1 MPNATV
7 PFPAEAPLFDWLNA
21 RGAGV
26 LLHPTSLPGNQ
37 GIGVLDASID
47 SLFAFMRAAGLRYW
61 QTCPL
66 GPTGFGDS
74 PYQCFSAFAGNPYL
88 IDLQAL
94 VRAGLLQPGDVAPLQ
109 ALPQDRVDFG
119 ALCGTKWTIL
129 RRAFDA
135 SKARKKVD
143 APYHEFAAFQKAQ
156 ESWLQPYA
164 LFRALKDHFKGQPWW
179 DWPTEVRFH
188 REAVKSPLARQLADA
203 AAAHAFYQYLFF
215 TQWAEVRTKAKAA
228 GVEIIGDAPIFVARD
243 SADVWA
249 NPELFQLDP
258 VSGRPVVVAGVPPDY
273 FSGDGQFW
281 GNPLYDWKAH
291 AAAAYAW
298 WLRRLRADFLLSD
311 IVRIDH
317 FRGFDTYWAIPADA
331 PNARTGRWE
340 PGPGLDFFRQIRT
353 ALPDCRLIA
362 EDLGELTPSVVTLR
376 EATGL
381 PGMAILQFAFGGD
394 ATNLYLPH
402 NQRANCVVYPGTHDN
417 DTSLGWYATAPEKT
431 RDHLRRYLRV
441 DGREAGWDLV
451 RSAYAGVC
459 SLAIMPLQD
468 LLSLG
473 SEARINTPGQ
483 PQGNWQW
490 RCAAGSLERLQREIA
505 SYLRSLGELYGRTD
519 PSVSK

>member
-1 MPNATV
+1 MSTAAV
-7 PFPAEAPLFDWLNA
+7 IAERPLFDWLKV

-26 LLHPTSLPGNQ
+26 LLHPTSLPGDQ
-37 GIGVLDASID
+37 GIGVLDGSID
-47 SLFAFMRAAGLRYW
+47 TLFAFMRAAGLRYW

-66 GPTGFGDS
+66 GPTGYGDS

-94 VRAGLLQPGDVAPLQ
+94 VRSGLLTAADLTPLQ
-109 ALPQDRVDFG
+109 GLPRDRVDFG
-119 ALCGTKWTIL
+119 ALYETKWKIL

-135 SKARKKVD
+135 FKGRRQGD
-143 APYHEFAAFQKAQ
+143 AGGPTFAAFQ
-156 ESWLQPYA
+156 ETHRSWLQPYA

-179 DWPTEVRFH
+179 DWPADVRFH
-188 REAVKSPLARQLADA
+188 RVAAKSPLARKLADEA
-203 AAAHAFYQYLFF
+203 EAHAFYQYLFF
-215 TQWAEVRTKAKAA
+215 TQWALVRSKARSA
-228 GVEIIGDAPIFVARD
+228 GIEIIGDAPIFVARD
-243 SADVWA
+243 SADVWTH
-249 NPELFQLDP
+249 PELFRLDP
-258 VSGRPVVVAGVPPDY
+258 TTGRPIVVAGVPPDY
-273 FSGDGQFW
+273 FSADGQLW

-291 AAAAYAW
+291 AAEGYAW

-340 PGPGLDFFRQIRT
+340 AGPGLEFFRQIRA

-417 DTSLGWYATAPEKT
+417 DTSLGWYATSPEKA

-451 RSAYAGVC
+451 RAAYAGVC
-459 SLAIMPLQD
+459 NLAVIPLQD

-473 SEARINTPGQ
+473 SEARINTPGK

-490 RCAAGSLERLQREIA
+490 RCAAGSLERLQRETA
-505 SYLRSLGELYGRTD
+505 PYLHSLGELYGRTD
-519 PSVSK
+519 LSGSK